1 MKTKNKQ
8 WSIFLLLVSVLFT
21 FTNCNDNNNDLTD
34 QKTEWLR
41 ILPLE
46 LNFAANGGER
56 EVRMYVT
63 GDVDIAQV
71 EYSVAANGEDWVE
84 LSKEGDL
91 LKVVTQPTYYQTS
104 RATVITLSY
113 GNYTREVPV
122 IQQASE
128 GAEDTQIKV
137 LSGWATSEETVQ
149 EPRGIEMSFDGDY
162 LSYFNSRFGEITQW
176 PFIVEYTLET
186 AERLN
191 FIIYH
196 PRSDSGNRWGSF
208 NEYSVYVSTKEAP
221 DTFIKI
227 GDYARG
233 DGNHTPHRI
242 NLETPV
248 ENPHKVRF
256 EIHSTFQN
264 RVSIAEMEF
273 FQSSLNRFDYTKIF
287 TDFTCSE
294 LRPEVTEADIRRIP
308 DADFRRLATALLNNT
323 YNKEFRIAEY
333 RPYQDPAIMANI
345 NKTEHYSLRDNPT
358 GIYVNPNEEILVLV
372 GDTRGQHISMV
383 VQNLINGYGTSRAYP
398 LVEGSN
404 KIKVSDGGLIYILN
418 ITNDDIPLILETE
431 ADKARA
437 AAKSVKVH
445 FAFGRV
451 NGYFDS
457 QKHTLADWREMLRTA
472 GHRDID
478 AVGIR
483 SHITWTVS
491 DFRDA
496 DTDILTILEKFD
508 RLVYLQQEFLGL
520 EKYDKMFRNRMYFHV
535 YYNPPAGVAAIAA
548 RNRTAYGPGITE
560 AFIRPDRFEARI
572 WGPAHEVGHINQT
585 RPGIRWR
592 DKTEVTVNIYSMYS
606 QQQFGQSSRLLQS
619 DGYAAGWA
627 RIVDTGVPFGSS
639 TVANQFFPKLVPFWQ
654 LHLYLTDALGQKD
667 FYRDLHEHYRITP
680 TLSNAGV
687 TDGVYQLDFVRQVC
701 RVSGFNLENFFRSW
715 GFLTPIDEPNM
726 VITQAQINT
735 LLTEIRQLPQPPH
748 QDIHL
753 ITETNLDS
761 YR

>member
-1 MKTKNKQ
+1 MKTKILLF
-8 WSIFLLLVSVLFT
+8 SVILIFFGCST
-21 FTNCNDNNNDLTD
+21 GNSDLID

-63 GDVDIAQV
+63 NDVDINQV
-71 EYSVAANGEDWVE
+71 TYTVNTSGEDWVQ
-84 LSKEGDL
+84 LSKNGEL
-91 LKVVTQPTYYQTS
+91 LKITVEPTFHQVS

-113 GNYTREVPV
+113 GNYIREVPV

-128 GAEDTQIKV
+128 GAVDIQIKV
-137 LSGWATSEETVQ
+137 ASAWATSEETVS
-149 EPRGIEMSFDGDY
+149 EPRGIEKSYDGDF
-162 LSYFNSRFGEITQW
+162 STYFNSLFGAITSW
-176 PFIVEYTLET
+176 PFIVEYTLEP

-191 FIIYH
+191 YIVYY
-196 PRSDSGNRWGSF
+196 PRPDGFNAWGQFNR
-208 NEYSVYVSTKEAP
+208 YSIYVSTVQAP
-221 DTFIKI
+221 ETFVKI
-227 GDYARG
+227 GDYERG
-233 DGNHTPHRI
+233 NANFSPHRI
-242 NLETPV
+242 NLETPI
-248 ENPHKVRF
+248 ENPYKVRF
-256 EIHSTFQN
+256 EIHSANNN
-264 RVSIAEMEF
+264 RVSIVQMEF
-273 FQSSLNRFDYTKIF
+273 YQSSLNRFDYTTIF

-294 LRPEVTEADIRRIP
+294 LRPGIMEADIRRIP
-308 DADFRRLATALLNNT
+308 DADYRRLATALLNNT
-323 YNKEFRIAEY
+323 YNKAFRVAEY
-333 RPYQDPAIMANI
+333 RPYQDPSIMANI

-358 GIYVNPNEEILVLV
+358 GIYVNANEEFLVFV
-372 GDTRGQHISMV
+372 GNTRGQNISMV
-383 VQNLINGYGTSRAYP
+383 VQDLMNGYGSSRTFP
-398 LVEGSN
+398 LFEGEN
-404 KIKVSDGGLIYILN
+404 RIRTTTGGLIYILN

-437 AAKSVKVH
+437 AEKSVKVH
-445 FAFGRV
+445 FAFGKV

-472 GHRDID
+472 PYREID
-478 AVGIR
+478 VVGVR
-483 SHITWTVS
+483 SHITWAVA
-491 DFRDA
+491 DFREA
-496 DTDILTILEKFD
+496 DSDIVSIVEKFD

-520 EKYDKMFRNRMYFHV
+520 EKYNKMFRNRMYFHI
-535 YYNPPAGVAAIAA
+535 YYNPPPGVAAIAA

-560 AFIRPDRFEARI
+560 AFTRADRFEARI

-585 RPGIRWR
+585 RPGLRWR

-606 QQQFGQSSRLLQS
+606 QQQFGQPSRLLQS

-627 RIVDTGVPFGSS
+627 RIVDTGVPFGSNAI
-639 TVANQFFPKLVPFWQ
+639 ANQFFPKLVPFWQ
-654 LHLYLTDALGQKD
+654 LHLYLTDALGQAD

-726 VITQAQINT
+726 VITQAQINA
-735 LLTEIRQLPQPPH
+735 LLSEIRQYPQPPH